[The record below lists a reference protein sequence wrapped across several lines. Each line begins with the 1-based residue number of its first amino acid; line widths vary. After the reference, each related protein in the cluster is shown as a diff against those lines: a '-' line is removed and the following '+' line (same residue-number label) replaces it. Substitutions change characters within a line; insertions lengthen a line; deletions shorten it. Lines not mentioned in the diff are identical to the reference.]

1 MNVFEFVLGIIIVVT
16 LAGLVRLKMGIGKDH
31 KGGEYSI
38 RGERGG
44 SDALVEEIRRLRD
57 EVKSLKERQ
66 AVIERITVE
75 KENSLEREIESLRD
89 RPALARRRSE

>member
-1 MNVFEFVLGIIIVVT
+1 MNVFEFVLGIILVVT
-16 LAGLVRLKMGIGKDH
+16 VAGLIRLKMGVGKDH

-44 SDALVEEIRRLRD
+44 RDELVDELRRLRD
-57 EVKSLKERQ
+57 EVKGLKERQ

-75 KENSLEREIESLRD
+75 KENSLEREIERLRD
-89 RPALARRRSE
+89 R